1 MLILQHCCFIKM
13 KIDLHH
19 DKLGIVSS
27 TLCMIHCIGTPFI
40 FFAKACQTTC
50 CSGAPVWWLVIDYI
64 FLVISFVA
72 IYYTTQKKIN
82 IWLNKLFWISWTTLL
97 FAVIEHS
104 FSLSL
109 VPNYFIYIP
118 AFIIILLHI
127 YSLKYC
133 KCSENSCCI
142 N

>member
-1 MLILQHCCFIKM
+1 MRIDLQHD
-13 KIDLHH
+13 KI
-19 DKLGIVSS
+19 GIVSS
-27 TLCMIHCIGTPFI
+27 ALCMIHCIGTPFI

-50 CSGAPVWWLVIDYI
+50 CSDAPLWWLIIDYI
-64 FLVISFVA
+64 FLVISFIA
-72 IYYTTQKKIN
+72 IYYTTKKKIN
-82 IWLNKLFWISWTTLL
+82 AWLNKFFWASWITLF

-118 AFIIILLHI
+118 AFLIILLHF

-133 KCSENSCCI
+133 KCLEESCHA